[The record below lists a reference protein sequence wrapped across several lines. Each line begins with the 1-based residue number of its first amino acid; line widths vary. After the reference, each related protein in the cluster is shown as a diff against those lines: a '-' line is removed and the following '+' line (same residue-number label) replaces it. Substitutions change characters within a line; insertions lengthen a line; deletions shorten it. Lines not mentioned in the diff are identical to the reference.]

1 VRLRRIA
8 DGLGPIVPGGRSSA
22 FPEKMGWV
30 FFRAMTG
37 SGGETGFMRA
47 RSLSGLTAK
56 SLVQG

>member
-1 VRLRRIA
+1 MAWDRSFRADVPRRS
-8 DGLGPIVPGGRSSA
+8 L
-22 FPEKMGWV
+22 KMGWV